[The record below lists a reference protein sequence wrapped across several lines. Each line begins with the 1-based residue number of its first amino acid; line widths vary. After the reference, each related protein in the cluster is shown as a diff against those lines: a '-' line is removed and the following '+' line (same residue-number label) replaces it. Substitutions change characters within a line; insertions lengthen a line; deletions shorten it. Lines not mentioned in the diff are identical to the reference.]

1 MKQLQ
6 AGSIALS
13 LASACALLSACSS
26 SGGPPAYTTAAAVR
40 AEPSQ
45 VFWGDTHL
53 HTSYSPDAFFFGNET
68 ADPDTAY
75 RYAKGLP
82 VVHPYHRAKIQIG
95 TPLDFLVVADHAEM
109 MGVPFRLFQGD
120 ETLTK
125 TASGKRF
132 VEMLKAGKG
141 QEVFIEFVGAINE
154 GKPYEDLNGDDTRRS
169 VWSDMVSITERHNA
183 PGRFTSFIGWEW
195 TSTPGGKNLH
205 RVVFMPQGGEVA
217 AKFIPYSSF
226 DSTKPEDLWAW
237 LEETSARTG
246 ASFTAIPHNSNI
258 SGGLMFNDV
267 DSEGRPITA
276 EYARTRMK
284 WEPVIEVT
292 QIKGDSETDPILSPT
307 DEFADFEPF
316 SHAIDTESLGTGAKA
331 PTGPGDFARAAL
343 GRGLELEAN
352 VGVNPYKFGM
362 IGSTDSHTG
371 MSSAEENNFH
381 GKTAFDSTPANTFDT
396 FLGVKGF
403 GADMSASGM
412 AGVWAAA
419 NNRTALFDAF
429 LRKEVYATTGPR
441 IRVRLFGGWGYSS
454 EDAEKKELAE
464 IGYANGVPMG
474 GDLTQA
480 PGGKAPRFLVY
491 AIKGPRGAN
500 LDRIQMVKGWLDE
513 MGDAQETVYNI
524 AWSDGRELQDDG
536 SVNPVGNTVDL
547 VTGTYTNEIGDAQL
561 STVWEDPDFNPG
573 VRAFYYLRV
582 LQIPT
587 PRHTL
592 YNAIAL
598 GMTPDQTG
606 HPPTI
611 QERAYSS
618 PIWYTP

>member
-154 GKPYEDLNGDDTRRS
+154 GKPYDDLNGEDTRRS
-169 VWSDMVSITERHNA
+169 VWSDMVSITERHNDQ
-183 PGRFTSFIGWEW
+183 GRFTSFIGWEW

-307 DEFADFEPF
+307 DEFAEFEPF
-316 SHAIDTESLGTGAKA
+316 SHAIDTESLGSGAKA
-331 PTGPGDFARAAL
+331 PIGPGDFARAAL
-343 GRGLELEAN
+343 GRGLELETK

-396 FLGVKGF
+396 FIGVKGF

-474 GDLTQA
+474 GDLTKA

-513 MGDAQETVYNI
+513 MGEAQETVYNI
-524 AWSDGRELQDDG
+524 AWSDSRELQDDG
-536 SVNPVGNTVDL
+536 SLNPVGNTVDL
-547 VTGTYTNEIGDAQL
+547 VTGTYTNDIGDAQL

>member
-6 AGSIALS
+6 VGSIALS
-13 LASACALLSACSS
+13 LASACALLAACGSS
-26 SGGPPAYTTAAAVR
+26 SGPPAYATAAAVHG
-40 AEPSQ
+40 EPSQ

-154 GKPYEDLNGDDTRRS
+154 GKPYDDLNGDDTRSS

-307 DEFADFEPF
+307 DEFAEFEPF
-316 SHAIDTESLGTGAKA
+316 SHAIDTESLGSGAKA
-331 PTGPGDFARAAL
+331 PIGPGDFARAAL
-343 GRGLELEAN
+343 GRGLELETK

-396 FLGVKGF
+396 FIGVKGF

-474 GDLTQA
+474 GDLTKA

-513 MGDAQETVYNI
+513 MGEAQETVYNI
-524 AWSDGRELQDDG
+524 AWSDSRELHDDG
-536 SVNPVGNTVDL
+536 SLNPVGNTVDL
-547 VTGTYTNEIGDAQL
+547 VTGTYTNDIGDAQL

-598 GMTPDQTG
+598 DMNPNETG